1 MPTTWIEAEQE
12 GTRMFEHRMPWH
24 EQPGSPE
31 AIAKGC
37 TCNPELN
44 HHGRGVRRSLG
55 SAAAFYPDQGC
66 PQHALPVLLH
76 VRNREAVA

>member
-1 MPTTWIEAEQE
+1 MIWMADEQE
-12 GTRMFEHRMPWH
+12 GTRMCEHGRPLR

-44 HHGRGVRRSLG
+44 HHGRGVRWSLG
-55 SAAAFYPDQGC
+55 SAAAFYPAQGC
-66 PQHALPVLLH
+66 PQHELPML
-76 VRNREAVA
+76 RNRRNSEAVP